1 MQNTGLK
8 RKKKMN
14 KKKIDVFSLIKKAK
28 PMPNPTL
35 GLLKVDIT
43 KRGEKDEKGN
53 NIIKFIISD

>member
-43 KRGEKDEKGN
+43 KKGVKDEKGN
-53 NIIKFIISD
+53 NIVKFIISD

>member
-28 PMPNPTL
+28 PMHNPTL

-43 KRGEKDEKGN
+43 KKGVKDEKGN
-53 NIIKFIISD
+53 NIVKFIISD

>member
-35 GLLKVDIT
+35 GLLKVDLT
-43 KRGEKDEKGN
+43 KKGVKDEKGN

>member
-1 MQNTGLK
+1 M
-8 RKKKMN
+8 KKKMN

-43 KRGEKDEKGN
+43 KKGVKDEKGN

>member
-14 KKKIDVFSLIKKAK
+14 KKKIDVFSLMKKAK

-35 GLLKVDIT
+35 GLLKVDLT
-43 KRGEKDEKGN
+43 KKGVKDEKGN

>member
-1 MQNTGLK
+1 MHNTGLK

-43 KRGEKDEKGN
+43 KKGVKDEKGN
-53 NIIKFIISD
+53 NIVKFIISD

>member
-14 KKKIDVFSLIKKAK
+14 KKKIDVFSLLKKAK
-28 PMPNPTL
+28 PMPSSTL

-43 KRGEKDEKGN
+43 KKGVKDEKGN
-53 NIIKFIISD
+53 NIVKFIISD

>member
-43 KRGEKDEKGN
+43 KKGVKDEKGN

>member
-43 KRGEKDEKGN
+43 KKGVKDEKDN

>member
-1 MQNTGLK
+1 MK
-8 RKKKMN
+8 